1 MIILVKGEQRN
12 FEHVT
17 DQPIN
22 LLHLLQEHDA
32 AVSAPCGGKGSC
44 GKCRVKID
52 GVGDVLSCQTVISH
66 EWAENN
72 GLKPD
77 QVIVVELPEFGK
89 AQISSDGL
97 MPDIVIAP
105 LINRGKV
112 SLEPASIKDQRSN
125 QLRFEET
132 SGLKVPFVLLPQLF
146 NIINAGNRD
155 IEFVFRRDTSE
166 ITHFL
171 QANTEHI
178 LAAAIDI
185 GTTTLAAWLYDL
197 ETGERLGVSSR
208 YNPQRS
214 SGADVIS
221 RIERI
226 DNDISNLQLMQK
238 QIAGAISGMTEEMI
252 SAAGLKRHDVH
263 FLSISGNTTMMHILC
278 GLNPTAISQSPF
290 IPVSISEQILSAG
303 QLNINVAGDPLC
315 LLLPSISAYA
325 GADITAGIM
334 ACGLFRADKSNKLL
348 VDLGT
353 NGEIV
358 LSRPDGMTACS
369 TAAGPAFEAANI
381 SCGMSGTTGA
391 IDKVWLE
398 GGDIRFSVISGAAP
412 QGLCGSGLVS
422 AVAALLQAGVI
433 DETGR
438 LADDPDELPAELAA
452 RCSEMDGMN
461 IFWLDKPD
469 GKIYLSQRDVRE
481 LQNAK
486 AAVAAGVMRLLK
498 QTDMKA
504 SDLDEI
510 LLAGGFGYYLNV
522 DDAYKIGL
530 LPTGAR
536 DKTRAVG
543 NTSGMGAIA
552 CMLNDELRQEAALAA
567 ASVEYFELSSDPVFT
582 ELYIEAMMFPEL
594 EQ

>member
-1 MIILVKGEQRN
+1 MIILVKGEQGT

-32 AVSAPCGGKGSC
+32 AISAPCGGKGSC
-44 GKCRVKID
+44 GKCRVKIA
-52 GVGDVLSCQTVISH
+52 GIGDVLSCQTVVSQ

-77 QVIVVELPEFGK
+77 QPIIVELPDSGK
-89 AQISSDGL
+89 AQISADGL
-97 MPDIVIAP
+97 MPEIVLAP

-112 SLEPASIKDQRSN
+112 ILDSASITDQRSD

-132 SGLKVPFVLLPQLF
+132 SGLKVPFALLPQLF
-146 NIINAGNRD
+146 NIINAGNRE
-155 IEFVFRRDTSE
+155 IEFAFRRDTSE
-166 ITHFL
+166 VTRFL
-171 QANTEHI
+171 QLNKEHI
-178 LAAAIDI
+178 LAVAIDI

-197 ETGERLGVSSR
+197 ETGERLAVSSR

-214 SGADVIS
+214 FGADVIS

-226 DNDISNLQLMQK
+226 DNDINNLLLMQK
-238 QIAGAISGMTEEMI
+238 QIAGAISEMTDEMLM
-252 SAAGLKRHDVH
+252 AASIKNHDVH

-278 GLNPTAISQSPF
+278 GLNPSAISRSPF
-290 IPVSISEQILSAG
+290 IPVSISEQLLGAA

-334 ACGLFRADKSNKLL
+334 ACGLFRSNKFNKLL

-381 SCGMSGTTGA
+381 SCGMSGTAGA
-391 IDKVWLE
+391 IDKVWFE
-398 GGDIRFSVISGAAP
+398 EGDIRFSVISGTAP

-438 LADDPDELPAELAA
+438 LADDPGDLPAELAA
-452 RCSEMDGMN
+452 KCSEIDGMN
-461 IFWLDKPD
+461 IFWLDKPK
-469 GKIYLSQRDVRE
+469 GKVYLSQRDVRE

-498 QTDMKA
+498 QTGMKA

-536 DKTRAVG
+536 DRTRAVG
-543 NTSGMGAIA
+543 NTSGMGAVA
-552 CMLNDELRQEAALAA
+552 CMLNDELRQNAALAA

-582 ELYIEAMMFPEL
+582 ELYIEAMMFPEQ
-594 EQ
+594 E